1 MHNDTSTQPDARRH
15 AALAEIA
22 KRVLGVPT
30 LEVRQSD
37 TLDFHD
43 LGVAALRRAL
53 VEAFESGAL
62 TASENAPA
70 SAACPRST
78 GDQVRSGG
86 DGWDEY
92 VTTVKL
98 HVRALDAADAQV
110 QVLGLIEG
118 GVHEDGSPNA
128 VEAYSIVYAPARR
141 TTAENADTPGV
152 SPDPDA
158 WEIYDEPGAVDA
170 ASRLE
175 AALARA
181 ASEAR
186 RLYGEPEQD
195 LAVAAVRGYRAFL
208 GPALRA
214 EVDFGATDG
223 EALHAAIT
231 RLADALAP
239 TSEAMRAAIT
249 DALYDTVG

>member
-1 MHNDTSTQPDARRH
+1 M
-15 AALAEIA
+15 
-22 KRVLGVPT
+22 
-30 LEVRQSD
+30 
-37 TLDFHD
+37 
-43 LGVAALRRAL
+43 
-53 VEAFESGAL
+53 EAFESGAL